1 MVHIFHEFDLTICAL
16 LSIISKLQSD
26 DKKFSF
32 HYPLH
37 RYFSVFLRQAIK
49 YQGFAPN
56 EGMYFSLTSIYHY
69 LSAVC
74 FHFSIFCSSSIARYQ
89 NFIITDATSLKLSG
103 GLL

>member
-56 EGMYFSLTSIYHY
+56 EGMYFSVTSIP
-69 LSAVC
+69 LFISSLFPF
-74 FHFSIFCSSSIARYQ
+74 FHILFF
-89 NFIITDATSLKLSG
+89 
-103 GLL
+103 